1 MNQLPLRIL
10 SIDVLRAITMFLMI
24 FVNDVAGVKH
34 IPEWIEHAPA
44 DADWMGFSDLIFP
57 AFLFIV
63 GLSLPFAI
71 QSRKDKGAGLLSI
84 SGYIGLRALA
94 LIVMGFF
101 HVNLENYDKHSALL
115 PYSVYTILI
124 TIGFFLVWLD
134 YPTTL
139 SKVKKNG
146 FIVLGIALI
155 AVPALLYKG
164 GSAENP
170 EGLKP
175 HWWGILGII
184 GWAYLVSAFV
194 YLFSKGNILVL
205 MLAFIA
211 FAAINVTSHM
221 GLFHMHLWIIGD
233 ASSITLMIGGVL
245 VTSMYKKL
253 IGNKKYTDFWILIM
267 FYGCLSFAFGM
278 FIRPYAGGI
287 SKIYATPAWVFV
299 CMGITILAFA
309 LLIYFVD
316 LKHKKDW
323 FKIIKPAGTSTLTCY
338 LIPYLLY
345 SLFHLVHFKF
355 PHFLSSGIGGIIRS
369 FFIAFLVIGIV
380 YYLEKKKLRLKV

>member
-24 FVNDVAGVKH
+24 FVNDVAGVAN
-34 IPEWIEHAPA
+34 IPAWIEHTAA
-44 DADWMGFSDLIFP
+44 DVDGMGFSDLIFP

-84 SGYIGLRALA
+84 SGYIALRALA

-101 HVNLENYDKHSALL
+101 HVNLENYDRHSALL
-115 PYSVYTILI
+115 PYPVYTILI

-134 YPTTL
+134 YPAGL

-146 FIVLGIALI
+146 FIGLGIVFI
-155 AVPALLYKG
+155 AVLALLYKG

-194 YLFSKGNILVL
+194 YLFSKGNIFVL
-205 MLAFIA
+205 MLAFVA
-211 FAAINVTSHM
+211 FAAINVTVHM
-221 GLFHMHLWIIGD
+221 GIFHYHLWIIGD
-233 ASSITLMIGGVL
+233 ASSITLMMGGAL
-245 VTSMYKKL
+245 ITSMYKKL
-253 IGNKKYTDFWILIM
+253 IGSKKYLDFWTLIL
-267 FYGCLSFAFGM
+267 FYGMLSFAFGM

-287 SKIYATPAWVFV
+287 SKIYATPAWIFV
-299 CMGITILAFA
+299 CMGITILVFAF
-309 LLIYFVD
+309 LIYLIDVRQ
-316 LKHKKDW
+316 KKDW
-323 FKIIKPAGTSTLTCY
+323 FKLIKPAGTSTLTCY

-345 SLFHLVHFKF
+345 SVFSLVHFHF

-369 FFIAFLVIGIV
+369 FLIAFLVIGIV
-380 YYLEKKKLRLKV
+380 YFLEKKKLRLKV

>member
-63 GLSLPFAI
+63 GLSLPYAI
-71 QSRKDKGAGLLSI
+71 QGRKNKGAGLLSI
-84 SGYIGLRALA
+84 SGYIALRALA

-101 HVNLENYDKHSALL
+101 HVNLENYDGHSALL
-115 PYSVYTILI
+115 SYSVYTILI
-124 TIGFFLVWLD
+124 TISFFLIWLD
-134 YPTTL
+134 YPSTL

-146 FIVLGIALI
+146 FIGFGIILI
-155 AVPALLYKG
+155 AVLALLYKG
-164 GSAENP
+164 GSAEKP

-194 YLFSKGNILVL
+194 YLFSKGNIFVL
-205 MLAFIA
+205 MLAFVS
-211 FAAINVTSHM
+211 FSAINITTHT
-221 GLFHMHLWIIGD
+221 GIFNHRLWIIGD
-233 ASSITLMIGGVL
+233 ASSITLMLGGAL
-245 VTSMYKKL
+245 ITSIYKKL
-253 IGNKKYTDFWILIM
+253 IGSKKYLDFWILIS
-267 FYGCLSFAFGM
+267 FYGLLSFAFGM

-287 SKIYATPAWVFV
+287 SKIYATPAWIFV
-299 CMGITILAFA
+299 CMGITIIIFG
-309 LLIYFVD
+309 LLIYLVD
-316 LKHKKDW
+316 VKQKKDW
-323 FKIIKPAGTSTLTCY
+323 FKLLKPAGTSTLTCY

-345 SLFHLVHFKF
+345 SLFHLVHFRF

-380 YYLEKKKLRLKV
+380 HFLEKKKLRLKV

>member
-24 FVNDVAGVKH
+24 FVNDVAGVAN
-34 IPEWIEHAPA
+34 IPAWIEHTAA
-44 DADWMGFSDLIFP
+44 DVDGMGFSDLIFP

-84 SGYIGLRALA
+84 SGYIALRALA

-101 HVNLENYDKHSALL
+101 HVNLENYDRHSALL
-115 PYSVYTILI
+115 PYPVYTILI

-134 YPTTL
+134 YPAGL

-146 FIVLGIALI
+146 FIGLGIVLI
-155 AVPALLYKG
+155 AVLALLYKG

-184 GWAYLVSAFV
+184 GRAYLVSAFV
-194 YLFSKGNILVL
+194 YLFSKGNIFVL
-205 MLAFIA
+205 MLAFVA
-211 FAAINVTSHM
+211 FAAINVTVHM
-221 GLFHMHLWIIGD
+221 GIFHYHLWIIGD
-233 ASSITLMIGGVL
+233 ASSITLMMGGAL
-245 VTSMYKKL
+245 ITSMYKKL
-253 IGNKKYTDFWILIM
+253 IGSKKYLDFWTLIL
-267 FYGCLSFAFGM
+267 FYGMLSFAFGM

-287 SKIYATPAWVFV
+287 SKIYATPAWIFV
-299 CMGITILAFA
+299 CMGITILVFAF
-309 LLIYFVD
+309 LIYLIDVRQ
-316 LKHKKDW
+316 KKDW
-323 FKIIKPAGTSTLTCY
+323 FKLIKPAGTSTLTCY

-345 SLFHLVHFKF
+345 SVFSLVHFHF

-369 FFIAFLVIGIV
+369 FLMAFLVIGIV
-380 YYLEKKKLRLKV
+380 YFLEKKKLRLKV

>member
-44 DADWMGFSDLIFP
+44 DADRMGFSDLIFP

-71 QSRKDKGAGLLSI
+71 QSRKDKGAGLLSV
-84 SGYIGLRALA
+84 SGYIALRAFA

-101 HVNLENYDKHSALL
+101 HVNLENYDGQSALL
-115 PYSVYTILI
+115 SYSVYTILI

-134 YPTTL
+134 YPSTL

-146 FIVLGIALI
+146 FIVLGIVLI
-155 AVPALLYKG
+155 AVLALLYKG
-164 GSAENP
+164 GSAEKP
-170 EGLKP
+170 ETLKP

-205 MLAFIA
+205 MLAFVA
-211 FAAINVTSHM
+211 FAAINITSHM
-221 GLFHMHLWIIGD
+221 GIFQHHLWIIGD
-233 ASSITLMIGGVL
+233 ASSITLMMGGAL

-253 IGNKKYTDFWILIM
+253 IGNKKYLDFWIMII
-267 FYGCLSFAFGM
+267 FYGLLSFAFGM

-299 CMGITILAFA
+299 CMGITILVFA
-309 LLIYFVD
+309 LLIYIVD
-316 LKHKKDW
+316 VKHKKDW

-345 SLFHLVHFKF
+345 SLFHLVHFHF

-369 FFIAFLVIGIV
+369 FFISFLVIGIV
-380 YYLEKKKLRLKV
+380 YFLEKKKLRLKV

>member
-24 FVNDVAGVKH
+24 FVNDVAGVAN
-34 IPEWIEHAPA
+34 IPTWIEHTAA
-44 DADWMGFSDLIFP
+44 DVDGMGFSDLIFP

-84 SGYIGLRALA
+84 SGYIALRALA

-101 HVNLENYDKHSALL
+101 HVNLENYDRHSALL
-115 PYSVYTILI
+115 PYPVYTILI

-134 YPTTL
+134 YPAGL

-146 FIVLGIALI
+146 FIGLGIVLI
-155 AVPALLYKG
+155 AVLALLYKG

-194 YLFSKGNILVL
+194 YLFSKGNIFVL
-205 MLAFIA
+205 MLAFVA
-211 FAAINVTSHM
+211 FAAINVTVHM
-221 GLFHMHLWIIGD
+221 GIFHYHLWIIGD
-233 ASSITLMIGGVL
+233 ASSITLMMGGAL
-245 VTSMYKKL
+245 ITSMYKKL
-253 IGNKKYTDFWILIM
+253 IGSKKYLDFWTLIL
-267 FYGCLSFAFGM
+267 FYGMLSFAFGM

-287 SKIYATPAWVFV
+287 SKIYATPAWIFV
-299 CMGITILAFA
+299 CMGITILVFAF
-309 LLIYFVD
+309 LIYLIDVRQ
-316 LKHKKDW
+316 KKDW
-323 FKIIKPAGTSTLTCY
+323 FKLIKPAGTSTLTCY

-345 SLFHLVHFKF
+345 SVFSLVHFHF

-369 FFIAFLVIGIV
+369 SLIAFLVIGIV
-380 YYLEKKKLRLKV
+380 YFLEKKKLRLKV

>member
-24 FVNDVAGVKH
+24 FVNDVAGVAN
-34 IPEWIEHAPA
+34 IPAWIEHTAA
-44 DADWMGFSDLIFP
+44 DVDGMGFSDLIFP

-84 SGYIGLRALA
+84 SGYIALRALA

-101 HVNLENYDKHSALL
+101 HVNLENYDRHSALL
-115 PYSVYTILI
+115 PYPVYTILI

-134 YPTTL
+134 YPAGL

-146 FIVLGIALI
+146 FIGLGIVLI
-155 AVPALLYKG
+155 AVLALLYKG

-184 GWAYLVSAFV
+184 GRAYLVSAFV
-194 YLFSKGNILVL
+194 YLFSKGNIFVL
-205 MLAFIA
+205 MLAFVA
-211 FAAINVTSHM
+211 FAAINVTVHM
-221 GLFHMHLWIIGD
+221 GIFHYHLWIIGD
-233 ASSITLMIGGVL
+233 ASSITLMMGGAL
-245 VTSMYKKL
+245 ITSMYKKL
-253 IGNKKYTDFWILIM
+253 IGSKKYLDFWTLIL
-267 FYGCLSFAFGM
+267 FYGMLSFAFGM

-287 SKIYATPAWVFV
+287 SKIYATPAWIFV
-299 CMGITILAFA
+299 CMGITILVFAF
-309 LLIYFVD
+309 LIYLIDVRQ
-316 LKHKKDW
+316 KKDW
-323 FKIIKPAGTSTLTCY
+323 FKLIKPAGTSTLTCY

-345 SLFHLVHFKF
+345 SVFSLVHFHF

-369 FFIAFLVIGIV
+369 FLIAFLVIGIV
-380 YYLEKKKLRLKV
+380 YFLEKKKLRLKV

>member
-1 MNQLPLRIL
+1 
-10 SIDVLRAITMFLMI
+10 
-24 FVNDVAGVKH
+24 
-34 IPEWIEHAPA
+34 
-44 DADWMGFSDLIFP
+44 
-57 AFLFIV
+57 
-63 GLSLPFAI
+63 
-71 QSRKDKGAGLLSI
+71 
-84 SGYIGLRALA
+84 
-94 LIVMGFF
+94 MGFF

-134 YPTTL
+134 YPSTL

-146 FIVLGIALI
+146 FIGLGIVLI
-155 AVPALLYKG
+155 AVLALLYKG

-184 GWAYLVSAFV
+184 GWAYLVSAFI
-194 YLFSKGNILVL
+194 YLFSKGNIFVL
-205 MLAFIA
+205 MLAFVA

-221 GLFHMHLWIIGD
+221 GLFHYHLWIIGD
-233 ASSITLMIGGVL
+233 ASSITLMMGGAL

-253 IGNKKYTDFWILIM
+253 IGNQKYLDFWILIL

-299 CMGITILAFA
+299 SMGITILVFA
-309 LLIYFVD
+309 LLIYLVD
-316 LKHKKDW
+316 VKQKKDW
-323 FKIIKPAGTSTLTCY
+323 FKMIKPAGTSTLTCY

-345 SLFHLVHFKF
+345 SLFHLVHFHF

-380 YYLEKKKLRLKV
+380 YLLEKKKLRLKV

>member
-1 MNQLPLRIL
+1 MNPLPLRIL

-24 FVNDVAGVKH
+24 FVNDVAGVAN
-34 IPEWIEHAPA
+34 IPAWIEHTAA
-44 DADWMGFSDLIFP
+44 DVDGMGFSDLIFP

-84 SGYIGLRALA
+84 SGYIALRALA

-101 HVNLENYDKHSALL
+101 HVNLENYNHHSALL
-115 PYSVYTILI
+115 PYPVYTILI
-124 TIGFFLVWLD
+124 TIGFLLVWLD
-134 YPTTL
+134 YPADI
-139 SKVKKNG
+139 SKIKKNG
-146 FIVLGIALI
+146 FVGMGIVLI
-155 AVPALLYKG
+155 AVLALLYKG

-194 YLFSKGNILVL
+194 YLFSKGNIVVL
-205 MLAFIA
+205 MLAFVA
-211 FAAINVTSHM
+211 FAAINVTVHM
-221 GLFHMHLWIIGD
+221 GIFHYHLWIIGD
-233 ASSITLMIGGVL
+233 ASSITLMIGGAL
-245 VTSMYKKL
+245 ITSMYKKL
-253 IGNKKYTDFWILIM
+253 IGNKKYLDFWILIV
-267 FYGCLSFAFGM
+267 FYGLLSFAFGM

-287 SKIYATPAWVFV
+287 SKIYATPAWIFV
-299 CMGITILAFA
+299 CMGITILVFA
-309 LLIYFVD
+309 LLIYLIDVRQ
-316 LKHKKDW
+316 KKDW
-323 FKIIKPAGTSTLTCY
+323 FKLIKPAGTSTLTCY

-345 SLFHLVHFKF
+345 AIFSLVHFRF

-369 FFIAFLVIGIV
+369 FLVAFLVIGIV
-380 YYLEKKKLRLKV
+380 YFLEKKKLRLKV

>member
-10 SIDVLRAITMFLMI
+10 SIDVLRALTMFLMI
-24 FVNDVAGVKH
+24 FVNDVAGVSN
-34 IPEWIEHAPA
+34 IPQWIEHAPA
-44 DADWMGFSDLIFP
+44 DVDGMGFSDLIFP

-71 QSRKDKGAGLLSI
+71 QSRIVKGESLFSI

-101 HVNLENYDKHSALL
+101 HVNLENYNHHSAIL
-115 PYSVYTILI
+115 PYPVYTIAI
-124 TIGFFLVWLD
+124 TIAFFLIWLD
-134 YPTTL
+134 YPENL
-139 SKVKKNG
+139 SKNKKYGLIG
-146 FIVLGIALI
+146 FGILLLAVL
-155 AVPALLYKG
+155 ALLYKG
-164 GSAENP
+164 GSINHP

-194 YLFSKGNILVL
+194 YLFLKGNLLLL
-205 MLAFIA
+205 MLAFVA
-211 FAAINVTSHM
+211 FAGINITTHL
-221 GLFHMHLWIIGD
+221 GLFNHHLWIIGD
-233 ASSITLMIGGVL
+233 ASSIVLMLGGVL
-245 VTSMYKKL
+245 ITSVYKKL
-253 IGNKKYTDFWILIM
+253 IGSKQYLDFWILIS
-267 FYGCLSFAFGM
+267 FYGLLSFAFGM

-299 CMGITILAFA
+299 CMGITIIVFQ
-309 LLIYFVD
+309 LLIYLIDV
-316 LKHKKDW
+316 KHKNDW
-323 FKIIKPAGTSTLTCY
+323 FKLIKPAGTSTLTCY

-345 SLFHLVHFKF
+345 AIFSLAHFHF

-369 FFIAFLVIGIV
+369 LVIALLVIRIV
-380 YYLEKKKLRLKV
+380 YFLEKKKLRLKV

>member
-24 FVNDVAGVKH
+24 FVNDVAGVAN
-34 IPEWIEHAPA
+34 IPAWIEHTAA
-44 DADWMGFSDLIFP
+44 DVDGMGFSDLIFP

-71 QSRKDKGAGLLSI
+71 QSRRDKGAGLLSI
-84 SGYIGLRALA
+84 SAYIALRALA

-101 HVNLENYDKHSALL
+101 HVNLENYDHHSALL
-115 PYSVYTILI
+115 PYPVYTILI

-134 YPTTL
+134 YPAGI

-146 FIVLGIALI
+146 FIGLGIVLI
-155 AVPALLYKG
+155 AVLALLYKG

-170 EGLKP
+170 ESLKP

-194 YLFSKGNILVL
+194 YLFSKGNIFVL
-205 MLAFIA
+205 MLAFVA
-211 FAAINVTSHM
+211 FAAINVTVHM
-221 GLFHMHLWIIGD
+221 GIFHYHLWIIGD
-233 ASSITLMIGGVL
+233 ASSITLLLGGVL
-245 VTSMYKKL
+245 ITSMYKKL
-253 IGNKKYTDFWILIM
+253 IGSKKYLDFWILII
-267 FYGCLSFAFGM
+267 FYGMLSFAFGM

-287 SKIYATPAWVFV
+287 SKIYATPAWIFV
-299 CMGITILAFA
+299 CMGITILVFAF
-309 LLIYFVD
+309 LIYLIDVRQ
-316 LKHKKDW
+316 KKDY
-323 FKIIKPAGTSTLTCY
+323 FKLIKPAGTSTLTCY

-345 SLFHLVHFKF
+345 SVFSLVHFHF

-369 FFIAFLVIGIV
+369 FLMAFLVIGIV
-380 YYLEKKKLRLKV
+380 YFLEKKKLRLKV